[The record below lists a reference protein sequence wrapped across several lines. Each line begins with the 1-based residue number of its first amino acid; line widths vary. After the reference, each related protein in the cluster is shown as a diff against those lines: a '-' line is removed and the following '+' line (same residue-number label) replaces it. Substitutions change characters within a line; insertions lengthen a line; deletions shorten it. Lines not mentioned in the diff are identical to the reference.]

1 MAYVVISYIP
11 ALHKGYLDFFK
22 KYPGELYIL
31 NKKFVLET
39 PRLERDIRAMEPEEI
54 KQAVESLSIFSKVSV
69 LSEADL
75 EKIKETDQEI
85 VLPDEDVNRA
95 FAEKY
100 LKDAKI
106 SFVSVFLRWDKQIS
120 TAELIVPPDRII
132 SQTELDQKFM
142 REAQEEADKS
152 PDWWRQIGA
161 LVAKDG
167 KVIISRHNT
176 VLPSEYSL
184 NAFGDPRSNFD
195 AGQNIEL
202 VKTIHAEAN
211 AIAEAAK
218 QGIALAGCSMYVTT
232 FPCPVCAKSLAV
244 AGINKLYYKKG
255 YSLLD
260 AEDVLKAFG
269 VEIILVKD

>member
-22 KYPGELYIL
+22 KDPGELYIL

>member
-22 KYPGELYIL
+22 KDPGELYIL
-31 NKKFVLET
+31 NKKFVLEP

>member
-1 MAYVVISYIP
+1 MAYAVISYIP

-31 NKKFVLET
+31 DKKFVLET
-39 PRLERDIRAMEPEEI
+39 PRLDRDIRALDPQEV
-54 KQAVESLSIFSKVSV
+54 KKAVESLGLFSKVSV
-69 LSEADL
+69 LDESNL
-75 EKIKETDQEI
+75 EILKKIGAEI
-85 VLPDEDVNRA
+85 ILPDEDVNRV
-95 FAEKY
+95 FAQKY
-100 LKDAKI
+100 LADAKTNL
-106 SFVSVFLRWDKQIS
+106 VSAFLRWDKQIS
-120 TAELIVPPDRII
+120 TAELIVPPDRVI
-132 SQTELDQKFM
+132 SQNDFDKEIM
-142 REAQEEADKS
+142 RVAQEEADKS

-161 LVAKDG
+161 LVVKDG
-167 KVIISRHNT
+167 KVVLSRHNT
-176 VLPSEYSL
+176 VLPSEYTL
-184 NAFGDPRSNFD
+184 NAIGDPRSNFD

-211 AIAEAAK
+211 LIAEAAK
-218 QGIALAGCSMYVTT
+218 KGIALQGCSMYVTT

>member
-1 MAYVVISYIP
+1 MANVVISYVP

-31 NKKFVLET
+31 DKKFVLET
-39 PRLERDIRAMEPEEI
+39 PRLDRDIRALEPEEV
-54 KQAVESLSIFSKVSV
+54 KKAVESLGIFSKVNV
-69 LSEADL
+69 LDENTLGILKNSGV
-75 EKIKETDQEI
+75 EI
-85 VLPDEDVNRA
+85 ILPDEDVNRT
-95 FAEKY
+95 FAQKY
-100 LKDAKI
+100 LADAKT
-106 SFVSVFLRWDKQIS
+106 SFVSTFLRWDKQIS

-132 SQTELDQKFM
+132 SQSDFDKEIM
-142 REAQEEADKS
+142 NVAQEEADKS

-161 LVAKDG
+161 LVLKDG
-167 KVIISRHNT
+167 KVVLSRHNT
-176 VLPSEYSL
+176 VLPSEYTL
-184 NAFGDPRSNFD
+184 NAMGDPRSNFD

-211 AIAEAAK
+211 LIAEAAK
-218 QGIALAGCSMYVTT
+218 KGIALEGSFMYVTT

-244 AGINKLYYKKG
+244 AGINKLYYRKG

-260 AEDVLKAFG
+260 AEDILKAFG